1 METVKVFRSYVDAAK
16 RLEKAVSEAEAY
28 RYIMAI
34 LDYGLDGIE
43 PDPDTIAG
51 SMFAIVKPNIDASIK
66 KATGNA
72 KGGSQ
77 TQVNASRMQVNGS
90 QPQVDS
96 KSTEVECKSTLTEE
110 GSRKKKVGSRRKDK
124 GERITEVGGEE
135 NTPQKPPGGGVTE
148 RFDRFWQ
155 AYPRKIGK
163 QAALKTWSKLK
174 PSAELTEVILAA
186 VEYQK
191 TWNAWT
197 KDGGQYIPNPS
208 TWLNQGRWED
218 EKPEVAASSTPESS
232 AFDYDPA
239 ELEGIF

>member
-1 METVKVFRSYVDAAK
+1 M
-16 RLEKAVSEAEAY
+16 
-28 RYIMAI
+28 
-34 LDYGLDGIE
+34 
-43 PDPDTIAG
+43 
-51 SMFAIVKPNIDASIK
+51 
-66 KATGNA
+66 
-72 KGGSQ
+72 
-77 TQVNASRMQVNGS
+77 
-90 QPQVDS
+90 
-96 KSTEVECKSTLTEE
+96 
-110 GSRKKKVGSRRKDK
+110 
-124 GERITEVGGEE
+124 
-135 NTPQKPPGGGVTE
+135 TE

-218 EKPEVAASSTPESS
+218 EKPEVATPSTPESF